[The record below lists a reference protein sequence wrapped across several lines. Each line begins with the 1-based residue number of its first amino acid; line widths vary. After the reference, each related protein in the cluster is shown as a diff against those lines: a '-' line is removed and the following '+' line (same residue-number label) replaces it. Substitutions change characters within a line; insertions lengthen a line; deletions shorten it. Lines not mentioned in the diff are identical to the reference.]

1 MKKLNNNIAMALLR
15 GAIVLAGCM
24 TTVVAMLF
32 CTTGLEMVTAATL
45 GGFTTTIII
54 ERIKQ

>member
-1 MKKLNNNIAMALLR
+1 MKKFSNNTAMALLR

-32 CTTGLEMVTAATL
+32 CSTALGMITAAMI
-45 GGFTTTIII
+45 GGFAITLIT
-54 ERIKQ
+54 ERVK